1 MDAALGPPEGL
12 AANREDL
19 TPMMSQYVELC
30 AAYDDALLLFQM
42 GDFYEAFCG
51 AAETI
56 SRELEITLTQRED
69 STGTYPM
76 AGIPIDNAATY
87 VETLL
92 DAGYRIAI
100 AEQVEDADEATGVVD
115 RAVTRVVTPGTVVE
129 DELLAPANNYVACL
143 AADVAGETHDTTI
156 EPAVDEATDAETD
169 GGTSAKS
176 STEPGAEP
184 SGTTYAVAFVDVS
197 TGEFRATSADSRGV
211 IQDELDRLAPA
222 EIVLA
227 PEVSRENFDVDCMV
241 TPHDAAAFEPEAA
254 RERIASYAPRPDA
267 VFECEAEI
275 RAAGALLAYAEHT
288 QATDGELG
296 HVTRLTRYDPRDR
309 MGLGATAL
317 RSLDVFENPSDDE
330 HTLVAVLDETSC
342 ALGRRELD
350 RWLRRP
356 LLDRAAIEARLDAV
370 EELTR
375 DSLVREEARE
385 LLREVYD
392 VERLAARV
400 SRGRANARDLRA
412 LKATLDVVPRLRE
425 TLADAESDLLV
436 ECREGFDALDDVRG
450 LIGRAIQAEPPAEI
464 TEGGVIAPGFDD
476 DLDDLRT
483 TAREGREWVASLEDR
498 ERERTGIDSLS
509 VGHTEVHGY
518 YIEVTNP
525 NLDRV
530 PEEYTRRQTLKNSE
544 RFYTPELERREDEI
558 LGAAERA
565 DAREHQLFTD
575 IRSEIAAE
583 TGRIQRLAD
592 HLASLDVLRTLAG
605 VAVENDY
612 ARPAF
617 GKDGIEIREGRH
629 PVVERHAEFVPN
641 DADLCGERFAIITGP
656 NMAGKSTYMRQI
668 ALIAILAQMGS
679 FVPAQ
684 EARLPIVDRVFT
696 RVGASDDIA
705 GGQSTFMREMAE
717 LTDILHGATESSLV
731 LLDEVG
737 RGTSTTDGEAIA
749 RAVTEF
755 IHDEI
760 GATTLFATHYHGLT
774 DLAEK
779 LDGVQTLQFAADRTD
794 GEVTFL
800 HTVADGAASA
810 SYGVDVARLAGV
822 PEPVVERS
830 RELVAVGA
838 AEHAHGDRN
847 RDDDSSEADD
857 DSGRPDDDPAAETDP
872 DEAAIPDEIVAELR
886 SLRIAETTP
895 VEALVRLDGLKRRLD
910 DENH

>member
-1 MDAALGPPEGL
+1 MDAALGPPAGL

-30 AAYDDALLLFQM
+30 TAYDDALLLFQM
-42 GDFYEAFCG
+42 GDFYEGFCG

-56 SRELEITLTQRED
+56 ARELEITLTQRED

-92 DAGYRIAI
+92 DAGYRVAV

-129 DELLAPANNYVACL
+129 DELLAPDNNYVACL
-143 AADVAGETHDTTI
+143 ARADAASEARDTKGRTT
-156 EPAVDEATDAETD
+156 ADGATDAEAD
-169 GGTSAKS
+169 GGTIAKAG
-176 STEPGAEP
+176 TEPRAEP
-184 SGTTYAVAFVDVS
+184 TSESYAVAFVDVS
-197 TGEFRATSADSRGV
+197 TGEFRATSADPCV
-211 IQDELDRLAPA
+211 VQDELDRLAPA
-222 EIVLA
+222 EVVLA
-227 PEVSRENFDVDCMV
+227 PAVSNDDFAIDCMV
-241 TPHDAAAFEPEAA
+241 TPHDAAAFDSGTA
-254 RERIASYAPRPDA
+254 RERVASYAPNPGA
-267 VFECEAEI
+267 VFEREAEI

-288 QATDGELG
+288 QAADGELG
-296 HVTRLTRYDPRDR
+296 HVTRLTRYDPHER
-309 MGLGATAL
+309 MGLDATAL
-317 RSLDVFENPSDDE
+317 RSLDVFENTFDEE
-330 HTLVAVLDETSC
+330 HTLIAVLDETACS
-342 ALGRRELD
+342 LGRRELD

-356 LLDRAAIEARLDAV
+356 LLDRAEIEARLDAV

-392 VERLAARV
+392 IERLAARV

-412 LKATLDVVPRLRE
+412 LKTTLDVVPRLRE
-425 TLADAESDLLV
+425 TLADADSALLV
-436 ECREGFDALDDVRG
+436 ECREELDALDDVRG

-498 ERERTGIDSLS
+498 ERERTGIDSLA

-518 YIEVTNP
+518 YIEVTNA
-525 NLDRV
+525 NLDAV

-565 DAREHQLFTD
+565 NEREHRLFTD
-575 IRSEIAAE
+575 VRGEVAAE
-583 TGRIQRLAD
+583 TARIQDLAD
-592 HLASLDVLRTLAG
+592 HLASLDVLCTLAH
-605 VAVENDY
+605 VAIENDY
-612 ARPAF
+612 IRPEF
-617 GKDGIEIREGRH
+617 GNDGIEIREGRH

-641 DADLCGERFAIITGP
+641 DADLREEPFAIVTGP
-656 NMAGKSTYMRQI
+656 NMAGKSTYMRQV
-668 ALIAILAQMGS
+668 ALIAILAQIGS
-679 FVPAQ
+679 FVPAS
-684 EARLPIVDRVFT
+684 AAHLPVVDRVFT

-705 GGQSTFMREMAE
+705 GGQSTFMREMSE
-717 LTDILHGATESSLV
+717 LTDILHGATEDSLV

-737 RGTSTTDGEAIA
+737 RGTSTTDGAAIA
-749 RAVTEF
+749 QAVTEF
-755 IHDEI
+755 VHDEI
-760 GATTLFATHYHGLT
+760 GATTLFATHYH
-774 DLAEK
+774 DLAGLADE

-800 HTVADGAASA
+800 HTVAEGAASA

-822 PEPVVERS
+822 PESVVERS
-830 RELVAVGA
+830 RELVAAGA
-838 AEHAHGDRN
+838 GSRGRQDEQDDRSDGGSSRSNGD
-847 RDDDSSEADD
+847 
-857 DSGRPDDDPAAETDP
+857 PTAETDR

-895 VEALVRLDGLKRRLD
+895 VEALVALDRFKRRLD

>member
-12 AANREDL
+12 AANRKDL

-42 GDFYEAFCG
+42 GDFYEGFCG
-51 AAETI
+51 AAEAL

-92 DAGYRIAI
+92 DAGYRVAI
-100 AEQVEDADEATGVVD
+100 AEQVEDASEATGVVD

-129 DELLAPANNYVACL
+129 DELLAPYNNYVACL
-143 AADVAGETHDTTI
+143 AGEIAETSEEHGTGP
-156 EPAVDEATDAETD
+156 EAAVDEAVATETD
-169 GGTSAKS
+169 GGTSAES
-176 STEPGAEP
+176 GGMISGETAVSTH
-184 SGTTYAVAFVDVS
+184 AVAFVDVS
-197 TGEFRATSADSRGV
+197 TGEFRATSADSRDL
-211 IQDELDRLAPA
+211 IQDELDRLAPT
-222 EIVLA
+222 EVVLA
-227 PEVSRENFDVDCMV
+227 PEVSGEEFAVDCMV
-241 TPHDAAAFEPEAA
+241 TPYDAAAFDPAAA
-254 RERIASYAPRPDA
+254 RERVASYAPNPGA

-288 QATDGELG
+288 QAADSDLG
-296 HVTRLTRYDPRDR
+296 HVTRLTRYDPRER
-309 MGLGATAL
+309 MGLDATAL
-317 RSLDVFENPSDDE
+317 RSLDIFENPSNDD
-330 HTLVAVLDETSC
+330 HTLVAVLDETACS
-342 ALGRRELD
+342 LGRRELD

-356 LLDRAAIEARLDAV
+356 LLDRTAIEARFDAV

-375 DSLVREEARE
+375 DSLVREEVCE

-392 VERLAARV
+392 IERLAARV

-412 LKATLDVVPRLRE
+412 LKTTLDVVPRLQE
-425 TLADAESDLLV
+425 ALSDAESDLLAG
-436 ECREGFDALDDVRG
+436 CREGLDGLDDVRG
-450 LIGRAIQAEPPAEI
+450 LIGQAIQDEPPAEI
-464 TEGGVIAPGFDD
+464 TEGGVIGSGFDD
-476 DLDDLRT
+476 DLDELRT

-498 ERERTGIDSLS
+498 ERERTGIDSLA

-518 YIEVTNP
+518 YIEVTNA
-525 NLDRV
+525 NLDAV

-558 LGAAERA
+558 LGAIERA

-575 IRSEIAAE
+575 VRSEIAAE
-583 TGRIQRLAD
+583 TGRIQGLAD
-592 HLASLDVLRTLAG
+592 HLASLDVLCTLAH

-612 ARPAF
+612 SRPEF
-617 GKDGIEIREGRH
+617 GNDGVEIHGGRH

-641 DADLCGERFAIITGP
+641 DAALCEERFAIITGP
-656 NMAGKSTYMRQI
+656 NMAGKSTYMRQV
-668 ALIAILAQMGS
+668 ALIAILAQIGS
-679 FVPAQ
+679 FVPASAAQ
-684 EARLPIVDRVFT
+684 LPIVDRVFT

-717 LTDILHGATESSLV
+717 LTDILHGATEKSLV

-760 GATTLFATHYHGLT
+760 GATTLFATHYHDLT
-774 DLAEK
+774 ELADE

-794 GEVTFL
+794 GDVTFL
-800 HTVADGAASA
+800 HTVAEGAASA
-810 SYGVDVARLAGV
+810 SYGVDVACLAGV

-830 RELVAVGA
+830 RELVMAGTD
-838 AEHAHGDRN
+838 EPDRDSRDGDSTAR
-847 RDDDSSEADD
+847 RDDDHT
-857 DSGRPDDDPAAETDP
+857 AETDP
-872 DEAAIPDEIVAELR
+872 DEAAIRAEVVTELR

-910 DENH
+910 DAHH

>member
-1 MDAALGPPEGL
+1 MDTALGPPAGL

-92 DAGYRIAI
+92 DVGYRVAV

-129 DELLAPANNYVACL
+129 DELLAPGNNYVACL
-143 AADVAGETHDTTI
+143 ARADAASEARDTKSATT
-156 EPAVDEATDAETD
+156 ADGVTDAEAD
-169 GGTSAKS
+169 GGTVAKAG
-176 STEPGAEP
+176 TEPDAEP
-184 SGTTYAVAFVDVS
+184 TSESYAVAFVDVS
-197 TGEFRATSADSRGV
+197 TGEFRATSADSWV
-211 IQDELDRLAPA
+211 IEDELDRLAPA

-227 PEVSRENFDVDCMV
+227 PEVSRDDFAIDCMV

-254 RERIASYAPRPDA
+254 RERVASYAPNPDA
-267 VFECEAEI
+267 VFEREAEI

-288 QATDGELG
+288 QAADGELG
-296 HVTRLTRYDPRDR
+296 HVTRLTRYDPHER
-309 MGLGATAL
+309 MGLDATAL
-317 RSLDVFENPSDDE
+317 RSLDVFENTFDEE
-330 HTLVAVLDETSC
+330 HTLIAVLDETACS
-342 ALGRRELD
+342 LGRRELD

-356 LLDRAAIEARLDAV
+356 LLDRAEIEARLDAV
-370 EELTR
+370 AELTR

-392 VERLAARV
+392 IERLAARV

-412 LKATLDVVPRLRE
+412 LKTTLDVVPRLRE
-425 TLADAESDLLV
+425 TLADADSALLV
-436 ECREGFDALDDVRG
+436 ECREELDALDDVRG

-498 ERERTGIDSLS
+498 ERERTGIDSLA

-518 YIEVTNP
+518 YIEVTNA
-525 NLDRV
+525 NLDAV
-530 PEEYTRRQTLKNSE
+530 PEEYTRRQTLKNAE

-565 DAREHQLFTD
+565 NAREHRLFTD
-575 IRSEIAAE
+575 VRSEVAAE
-583 TGRIQRLAD
+583 TGRIQDLAD
-592 HLASLDVLRTLAG
+592 RLASLDVLCTLADI
-605 VAVENDY
+605 AVENDY
-612 ARPAF
+612 SRPEF
-617 GKDGIEIREGRH
+617 GNDGIEIREGRH
-629 PVVERHAEFVPN
+629 PVVERHAGFVPN
-641 DADLCGERFAIITGP
+641 DADLRGEPFAIVTGP
-656 NMAGKSTYMRQI
+656 NMAGKSTYMRQV
-668 ALIAILAQMGS
+668 ALIVILAQIGS
-679 FVPAQ
+679 FVPAR
-684 EARLPIVDRVFT
+684 EARLSVVDRVFT

-705 GGQSTFMREMAE
+705 GGQSTFMREMSE
-717 LTDILHGATESSLV
+717 LTDILHGATEDSLV

-737 RGTSTTDGEAIA
+737 RGTSTTDGAAIA

-755 IHDEI
+755 VHDEI
-760 GATTLFATHYHGLT
+760 GATTLFATHYHDLTGLA
-774 DLAEK
+774 DE
-779 LDGVQTLQFAADRTD
+779 LDGVQTLRFAADRTD

-800 HTVADGAASA
+800 HTVAEGAASA

-822 PEPVVERS
+822 PESVVERS
-830 RELVAVGA
+830 RELVAAGTGSRGRQD
-838 AEHAHGDRN
+838 EQDDRS
-847 RDDDSSEADD
+847 DDDSSR
-857 DSGRPDDDPAAETDP
+857 SNGDPAAETDR

-895 VEALVRLDGLKRRLD
+895 VEALVALDRFKCRLD